1 MGPETLLKISSEF
14 WWWEKF
20 HFWMNYPFKKPEGFF
35 YYYYFL
41 GKITFQ
47 SKSVNKTFSKK
58 CDGVC
63 VCIYIYIYIFKVDWK
78 MWGQQ
83 KRDSKDIS

>member
-1 MGPETLLKISSEF
+1 
-14 WWWEKF
+14 
-20 HFWMNYPFKKPEGFF
+20 MNYPFKKPEGFF

-63 VCIYIYIYIFKVDWK
+63 VCIYIYIYIY
-78 MWGQQ
+78 
-83 KRDSKDIS
+83 SKLIEKCGVSKNVTVKTFLKDHVTLKTGN